1 MKSSEIGLETNL
13 SKTQWMHN
21 QFSPTATAKINGETI
36 EEVKCF
42 KYLARQ
48 LSSTEGSTGEYSRR
62 RKTARSSFNKIPK
75 FLLDEGLTIEVKA
88 SLFYSTVIPFV
99 VRHRMLAVYEGGRRE
114 IRCDAKI
121 NGT

>member
-88 SLFYSTVIPFV
+88 SLF
-99 VRHRMLAVYEGGRRE
+99 
-114 IRCDAKI
+114 
-121 NGT
+121 